1 MDLQKQ
7 NQQYYDSAIAWAEKY
22 LSEATEPLQ
31 FNYKQGEIIDNDIQF
46 IETNLARLKEDS
58 IIIKR
63 SAYYHIREFKQFYE
77 KIKEKGLLDKLI

>member
-1 MDLQKQ
+1 MDLKKQ
-7 NQQYYDSAIAWAEKY
+7 NQKYYDAAIAWTEKY

-46 IETNLARLKEDS
+46 LQTNLARLKEDS

-63 SAYYHIREFKQFYE
+63 SAYYHIRDFKQFIE
-77 KIKEKGLLDKLI
+77 KIKDKGLLEKLV